1 MTSHKNYTKIVFKL
15 YFFTEKRLLV
25 VFLVMLHSISLLS
38 QDDKLFQNSLQQGR
52 DSTVADTIRG
62 LKRISGDAIEKQVTY
77 TSNGYIKTDLL
88 NKKATIVDKAV
99 VNYDNIRISADSIE
113 FNMETSEVF
122 AVGLP
127 DSTGAVSGKPVLEVG
142 AVIFGVQGQ
151 FLSTNMDVL
160 GDIGSI
166 VPSLLLNRRLIVTP
180 GARRSQ

>member
-77 TSNGYIKTDLL
+77 TSNGYIQTDLL
-88 NKKATIVDKAV
+88 NNKATIVDKAV

-113 FNMETSEVF
+113 FNM
-122 AVGLP
+122 
-127 DSTGAVSGKPVLEVG
+127 
-142 AVIFGVQGQ
+142 
-151 FLSTNMDVL
+151 
-160 GDIGSI
+160 
-166 VPSLLLNRRLIVTP
+166 
-180 GARRSQ
+180 